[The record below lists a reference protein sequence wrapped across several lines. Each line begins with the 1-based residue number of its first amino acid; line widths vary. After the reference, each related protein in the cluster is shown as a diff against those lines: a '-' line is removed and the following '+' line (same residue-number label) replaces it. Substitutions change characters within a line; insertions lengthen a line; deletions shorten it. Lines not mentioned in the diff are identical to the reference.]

1 MIPTLY
7 AAAAGALTV
16 SGAAELLGS
25 RSHKWLLGLA
35 QLLLSW
41 VFLRAALIEYHHEK
55 ARS

>member
-7 AAAAGALTV
+7 AAAAGALAV